1 MAAFAADESD
11 EPSPAASSHTP
22 APVPRRAAMTKQAI
36 AHLHAIQRPASAPVQ
51 ESARHN
57 TDPSGLSTPAAS
69 SSAMPNQNWQPTPAS
84 FAASSPCTSAS
95 SSTSRPN
102 LNHASSSRKFHH
114 SPVRSSHRA
123 ESSSAV
129 HPPQSTF
136 NPTLPQ
142 LPTAGVPFVA
152 TTTSGMPIGSK
163 RQLLDVDMTDEAG
176 PTRLTP
182 SRASKRRSL
191 GNSLVKGDEGGEV
204 ERNDKDR
211 RRGRRGHGGA
221 GGSAGI

>member
-1 MAAFAADESD
+1 
-11 EPSPAASSHTP
+11 
-22 APVPRRAAMTKQAI
+22 
-36 AHLHAIQRPASAPVQ
+36 
-51 ESARHN
+51 
-57 TDPSGLSTPAAS
+57 
-69 SSAMPNQNWQPTPAS
+69 
-84 FAASSPCTSAS
+84 
-95 SSTSRPN
+95 
-102 LNHASSSRKFHH
+102 
-114 SPVRSSHRA
+114 
-123 ESSSAV
+123 
-129 HPPQSTF
+129 
-136 NPTLPQ
+136 
-142 LPTAGVPFVA
+142 
-152 TTTSGMPIGSK
+152 MPIGSK